1 MLVSDADSAV
11 GSLGVVSDSREEAG
25 AAENSELAL
34 AAGLSFAEEGSKA
47 AVLVVGWVSPK
58 RSLG

>member
-1 MLVSDADSAV
+1 MFVSDSGSAV

-34 AAGLSFAEEGSKA
+34 AAGVSLDEEDSEG
-47 AVLVVGWVSPK
+47 AVLVVGRGFPE

>member
-34 AAGLSFAEEGSKA
+34 AAGVSLDEEGSEG
-47 AVLVVGWVSPK
+47 AVLVDGWGSPE